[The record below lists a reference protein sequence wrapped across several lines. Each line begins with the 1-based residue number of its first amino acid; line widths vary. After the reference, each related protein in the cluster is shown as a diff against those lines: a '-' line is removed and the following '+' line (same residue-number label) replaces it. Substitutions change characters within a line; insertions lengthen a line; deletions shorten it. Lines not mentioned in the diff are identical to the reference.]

1 MGTLLPLGSGFLNNL
16 EIHMTTTISNAP
28 LTVSATVNQKN
39 LLSTMKHLF
48 ASSFSVLGELM
59 QNARRAGAT
68 QVSFDFD
75 PENATLTITDDGCG
89 VQDFQSLI
97 ALCESNWSEQTTL
110 TDRPFGLGFFSVFFA
125 AATVIIE
132 SSGLKLEATLDDIV
146 QQRKL
151 KLTPI
156 AITKGTCLRLN
167 NLSNE
172 LLVKLRFCTAPD
184 AKNHYQLT
192 RAMRDLAMGF
202 PIPVL
207 LNGEVLARPH
217 ALDQIPTVLTPV
229 GHIHEAMLF
238 ASDVDTVSVLD
249 WRRAG
254 VSVYLQGLP
263 IQVTNR
269 VNDKTVIHLDS
280 NVFVPLMPDRKYLYD
295 VNQLQDVQ
303 QQHRQL
309 VVSFL
314 TQQKAKLTAEE
325 FVDRYWTACSEMD
338 CLVLMND
345 LPMVPRSMF
354 NQISSVE
361 ATGSNCYSYRKNSK
375 EATFVYRNDL
385 VNKTLVVWRNVAVGL
400 DDDRYSAVLLK
411 ILQREQ
417 YLLFSGYTG
426 MGYARSECKLDP
438 GHWLLELSHDANDF
452 DVSVEPG
459 KVLAT
464 GSQYVGNFDCDIQLV
479 ESVRVT
485 INSRTRE
492 LDLDFTIDNDWL
504 VVFGDG
510 NADQDEAVICY
521 VTPKD
526 QSNDSP
532 VCLLSHF
539 EDEDDH
545 FREEWQSDAI
555 AQWNSELASMQG
567 STLGQQVAPRL
578 YDLDVALR
586 TQNVGQ
592 LAVLQVVTRGE
603 NHHIALQVA
612 DLEKPEFWS
621 NLTQKV
627 LAESSLDAAK
637 MRQLFAELLA

>member
-1 MGTLLPLGSGFLNNL
+1 
-16 EIHMTTTISNAP
+16 MTTTLSNAP

-75 PENATLTITDDGCG
+75 PENATLTITDDGSG

-110 TDRPFGLGFFSVFFA
+110 TERPFGMGFFSVFYA

-132 SSGLKLEATLDDIV
+132 SNGLKLEATLDDIV
-146 QQRKL
+146 HQRKL
-151 KLTPI
+151 KLVPI
-156 AITKGTCLRLN
+156 DVTQGTCIRMQHI
-167 NLSNE
+167 SKE
-172 LLVKLRFCTAPD
+172 LLVKLQYCIAPD
-184 AKNHYQLT
+184 ANDHYQLT
-192 RAMRDLAMGF
+192 RAVRDLAMGF

-217 ALDQIPTVLTPV
+217 ALDQIQTVLTPV

-238 ASDVDTVSVLD
+238 ASDVDTVSLLN
-249 WRRAG
+249 WRGIAG
-254 VSVYLQGLP
+254 LAIYLQGLP
-263 IQVTNR
+263 IQVNNR
-269 VNDKTVIHLDS
+269 VTDKTVIHLDS

-295 VNQLQDVQ
+295 VNQLQEVQ
-303 QQHRQL
+303 KQHRQL

-325 FVDRYWTACSEMD
+325 FVDRYWAACSEMD

-345 LPMVPRSMF
+345 LPMVPRSLF
-354 NQISSVE
+354 NQISIVE
-361 ATGSNCYSYRKNSK
+361 ATGSNCYSYRENSK
-375 EATFVYRNDL
+375 EAKFVYRNDL

-400 DDDRYSAVLLK
+400 DSDDTYSAVLLK

-417 YLLFSGYTG
+417 YMLFSGYTG

-438 GHWLLELSHDANDF
+438 GHWLMELSHDAIDF

-485 INSRTRE
+485 ITSRTRD
-492 LDLDFTIDNDWL
+492 LNLDFTIDNDWL

-510 NADQDEAVICY
+510 DADQDEAVICY
-521 VTPKD
+521 VTPND
-526 QSNDSP
+526 HSNDSP

-555 AQWNSELASMQG
+555 AQWNGELASMQG
-567 STLGQQVAPRL
+567 STLGQQVALRL

-603 NHHIALQVA
+603 NHHIALQVT

-627 LAESSLDAAK
+627 LAESSLDASK
-637 MRQLFAELLA
+637 MRQIFSELLA